1 MVLVGK
7 IKKGLGNANFWVK
20 KIEDIFWKKEN
31 IKLFYG
37 TLNVCLEEPYEPQNY
52 SVIKKEEYGG
62 QQDVLVQKC
71 EVLGHTSYI
80 LRPEKTAHKT
90 NIIEIVSDVNFREK
104 YKLKDED
111 VIKILVL
118 N

>member
-1 MVLVGK
+1 MV
-7 IKKGLGNANFWVK
+7 F
-20 KIEDIFWKKEN
+20 F
-31 IKLFYG
+31 F
-37 TLNVCLEEPYEPQNY
+37 
-52 SVIKKEEYGG
+52 
-62 QQDVLVQKC
+62 
-71 EVLGHTSYI
+71 VLGHTSYI